1 MSPCRM
7 KYKGIVRSPREYLG
21 DMKHEKLEIG
31 KPNVKGMLPESL
43 TAALAPLGVPAFRSK
58 QLFGWIHR
66 KLATDFAAMTDL
78 PVEFRARLADTF
90 ELSTLRTRIALPAAD
105 NTTKYI
111 FALEDKHSIETV
123 FIPEPTR
130 GTVCISTM
138 VGCPF
143 ACPFCAT
150 GQGGF
155 VRNLTAAEIVDQVYR
170 VQAAQ
175 PDGARITNVV
185 YMGMGEPLANYE
197 QVLRSVRL
205 LISPLGLDLAQRHI
219 TISTV
224 GITPGIERL
233 ADEGLQVNLAIS
245 LHNPTQAGRLKLLP
259 IAKKFPL
266 EGLMSAARRYVHTT
280 GRKVTFEYTVV
291 PGKNDSEEDAGKLAR
306 LTRHLQCMV
315 NVIPLNP
322 TEYAYIRLSST
333 ELHTRAERFA
343 ALLKSHGV
351 ETSLRRS
358 RGGEVAGA
366 CGQLRRDTEEI
377 VEEDKT

>member
-1 MSPCRM
+1 
-7 KYKGIVRSPREYLG
+7 
-21 DMKHEKLEIG
+21 MKHEILETG
-31 KPNVKGMLPESL
+31 KPDVKGMLPEAL
-43 TAALAPLGVPAFRSK
+43 AAALAPLGAPAFRSK

-66 KLATDFAAMTDL
+66 KLVTDFAAMTDL
-78 PVEFRARLADTF
+78 PAEFRARLADTF
-90 ELSTLRTRIALPAAD
+90 VLGSIRTRIALPAAD
-105 NTTKYI
+105 GTTKYI
-111 FALEDKHSIETV
+111 FALEDKHSIEAV
-123 FIPEPTR
+123 YIPEPTR

-143 ACPFCAT
+143 GCPFCAT
-150 GQGGF
+150 GQSGF

-170 VQAAQ
+170 IQSAL
-175 PDGARITNVV
+175 PEGSRITNVV

-205 LISPLGLDLAQRHI
+205 LISPLGLDMAQRHI

-245 LHNPTQAGRLKLLP
+245 LHNPTQAGRLRLLP

-266 EGLMSAARRYVHTT
+266 EGLMTAARRYVHAT

-322 TEYAYIRLSST
+322 TEYAYIRLSKA
-333 ELHTRAERFA
+333 ELHTRAERFT

-351 ETSLRRS
+351 EAALRRS
-358 RGGEVAGA
+358 RGGDVGGA
-366 CGQLRRDTEEI
+366 CGQLRRDQEALEEKDKP
-377 VEEDKT
+377 ESSEDTPSTSN